1 MKPIIAIV
9 GRPNVG
15 KSTLFNRITR
25 TREALVDDAP
35 GVTRDRHYRDAS
47 WDEVEFT
54 LVDTGGFVELDE
66 DAFALKIR
74 EQVLQ
79 TIEDA
84 DAVIFVL
91 DGKGGI
97 SPYDREMAHILR
109 TVEKPVFYTVNKI
122 DSVEQEENLFEFY
135 SLGVEKLYPLSAEH
149 KYGVPDFLDALV
161 ATFPAQA
168 SPKATDMVKVAVA
181 GRPNA
186 GKSSLINRLL
196 GEDRLVVSDVP
207 GTTRDAIDSVCRFDG
222 KPYLLIDTAGIRRK
236 GKVSKKIEKF
246 SIIKALRSLDRC
258 DVALIV
264 IDAEEG
270 ITDQDISVAGYAHD
284 RGCGC
289 VFLLNKWD
297 LVVKDNSTVKRYY
310 ERLRREAKFL
320 QFAPAVTISALTG
333 QRVNRIFKLVDA
345 VYAQYATRIST
356 GPLNKIIERAV
367 QRNEPSLHK
376 GKRLKFYFATQVA
389 TKPPTFVLFVNYPEA
404 VHFSYRRYLTNKIRE
419 GAGLDITPVKVMFR
433 QRTGAIDFGSR
444 KKKAGRRSKKGRKRK

>member
-25 TREALVDDAP
+25 TRDALVDDAP

-54 LVDTGGFVELDE
+54 LVDTGGFVEPDE

-79 TIEDA
+79 AIEDA

-161 ATFPAQA
+161 ATFPTQA
-168 SPKATDMVKVAVA
+168 SPEAADMVKVAVA

-196 GEDRLVVSDVP
+196 GEERLVVSDVP
-207 GTTRDAIDSVCRFDG
+207 GTTRDAIDSVGRFNG
-222 KPYLLIDTAGIRRK
+222 KPYLLIDTTGIRRK

-297 LVVKDNSTVKRYY
+297 LVEKDNSTVKRYY
-310 ERLRREAKFL
+310 ERLRMEAKFL

-345 VYAQYATRIST
+345 VYAQYTTRINT
-356 GPLNKIIERAV
+356 GPLNKILERAV

-404 VHFSYRRYLTNKIRE
+404 VHFSYRRYLINKIRE

-444 KKKAGRRSKKGRKRK
+444 KKKADRRSKKGRKRN

>member
-25 TREALVDDAP
+25 TREALVDNAP

-47 WDEVEFT
+47 WDDVEFT
-54 LVDTGGFVELDE
+54 LVDTGGFVDLDE

-79 TIEDA
+79 AIEDA

-97 SPYDREMAHILR
+97 SPYDREMAQILR

-122 DSVEQEENLFEFY
+122 DGLEQEENLSEFY
-135 SLGVEKLYPLSAEH
+135 SLGVETLFPISAEH

-161 ATFPAQA
+161 ATFPGQV
-168 SPKATDMVKVAVA
+168 SPEADEMIKVAVA

-207 GTTRDAIDSVCRFDG
+207 GTTRDAIDSVCRVDG
-222 KPYLLIDTAGIRRK
+222 KQYILIDTAGIRRK

-264 IDAEEG
+264 IDADEG
-270 ITDQDISVAGYAHD
+270 ITDQDISVAGYAHE

-297 LVVKDNSTVKRYY
+297 LVEKDNTTVKRYY
-310 ERLRREAKFL
+310 ERLRMEAKFL
-320 QFAPAVTISALTG
+320 KFAPAVTISALTG
-333 QRVNRIFKLVDA
+333 QRISRVFKLVEN
-345 VYAQYATRIST
+345 VYTQYATRIST
-356 GPLNKIIERAV
+356 GPLNKILERAV
-367 QRNEPSLHK
+367 AKNEPPMHK
-376 GKRLKFYFATQVA
+376 GKRLKFYFATQISV
-389 TKPPTFVLFVNYPEA
+389 KPPTFVLFVNFPEA
-404 VHFSYRRYLTNKIRE
+404 VHFSYRRYLMNQIRE
-419 GAGLDITPVKVMFR
+419 SAGLDITPVRLMFR

-444 KKKAGRRSKKGRKRK
+444 KKKNHRRGKRGGKKR

>member
-1 MKPIIAIV
+1 MKPIIAVV

-25 TREALVDDAP
+25 TREALVDNAP
-35 GVTRDRHYRDAS
+35 GITRDRHYRDAS
-47 WDEVEFT
+47 WDDVEFT
-54 LVDTGGFVELDE
+54 LVDTGGFVEADE
-66 DAFALKIR
+66 DEFALKIR
-74 EQVLQ
+74 AQVLQ
-79 TIEDA
+79 AIEDA

-97 SPYDREMAHILR
+97 SPYDREMAQILR
-109 TVEKPVFYTVNKI
+109 TIEKPVFYTVNKI
-122 DSVEQEENLFEFY
+122 DGLEQEENLFEFY
-135 SLGVEKLYPLSAEH
+135 SLGVEKLFPISAEH

-161 ATFPAQA
+161 ATLPGQV
-168 SPKATDMVKVAVA
+168 SLEVDEMIKVAVA

-207 GTTRDAIDSVCRFDG
+207 GTTRDAIDSVCRVDG
-222 KPYLLIDTAGIRRK
+222 QQYLLIDTAGIRRK

-264 IDAEEG
+264 IDADEG
-270 ITDQDISVAGYAHD
+270 ITDQDINVAGYAHA

-297 LVVKDNSTVKRYY
+297 LVEKDNTTVKRYY
-310 ERLRREAKFL
+310 ERLRMEAKFL

-333 QRVNRIFKLVDA
+333 QRVSRIFKLVED
-345 VYAQYATRIST
+345 VYTQYATRIST
-356 GPLNKIIERAV
+356 GPLNKILERAV
-367 QRNEPSLHK
+367 AKNEPPLHK
-376 GKRLKFYFATQVA
+376 GKRLKFYFATQVSV
-389 TKPPTFVLFVNYPEA
+389 KPPTFVLFVNYPEA
-404 VHFSYRRYLTNKIRE
+404 VHFSYRRYLMNQIRA
-419 GAGLDITPVKVMFR
+419 GAELDITPVRLMFR

-444 KKKAGRRSKKGRKRK
+444 KKKDSRRSKKGRKKK

>member
-25 TREALVDDAP
+25 TREALVDDRP

-47 WDEVEFT
+47 WEEVEFT
-54 LVDTGGFVELDE
+54 LVDTGGFVEPDE

-79 TIEDA
+79 AIDDA
-84 DAVIFVL
+84 DAVVFVL

-97 SPYDREMAHILR
+97 SPYDREMAQILR
-109 TVEKPVFYTVNKI
+109 TVAKPVFYTVNKI
-122 DSVEQEENLFEFY
+122 DGVEQEENLFEFY
-135 SLGVEKLYPLSAEH
+135 SLGVEKLYPISAEH
-149 KYGVPDFLDALV
+149 KYGVSDFLDALV
-161 ATFPAQA
+161 ATFPVQDA
-168 SPKATDMVKVAVA
+168 PEVDDMIKVAVA

-222 KPYLLIDTAGIRRK
+222 KSYLLIDTAGIRRK

-264 IDAEEG
+264 IDSDEG

-297 LVVKDNSTVKRYY
+297 LVEKDHTTVNRYY
-310 ERLRREAKFL
+310 ERLRMEAKFL

-333 QRVNRIFKLVDA
+333 QRVSRIFKLVDD
-345 VYAQYATRIST
+345 VYAQYATRINT
-356 GPLNKIIERAV
+356 GPLNKILERAV
-367 QRNEPSLHK
+367 ERNEPSLHK
-376 GKRLKFYFATQVA
+376 GKRLKFYFATQVT

-404 VHFSYRRYLTNKIRE
+404 VHFSYRRYLTNKIRA
-419 GAGLDITPVKVMFR
+419 GAGLNITPIKVMFR

-444 KKKAGRRSKKGRKRK
+444 KKKDARRSKKGRKKK